1 MSHKYP
7 ETNFGGN
14 ELIRGLLSIL
24 FLICLVIPASSQG
37 YLGTVNSGTG
47 IEQPLT
53 VGSGATPQG
62 ASVGRTP
69 AAQAN
74 LTGTMSLNLIDGV
87 TRQLNLNV
95 YQNAD
100 LLMGY
105 GNMTTGTGSQRIT
118 AAGSLTANGL
128 TLYVTGIDVPE
139 VYRLEITGS
148 GTSLAGR
155 YQAFIANGAAWSGS
169 VTGVSNQVLSYRPVT
184 TLGQG
189 ANAGLVG
196 TTIGQPVGAQGAS
209 VGQTVGGQAV
219 GTQFLPIGSNNLNR
233 NVSFFSSSNGQAVT
247 TDGTTTTTNFG
258 GSTTTTTSDGTTITT
273 G

>member
-1 MSHKYP
+1 M
-7 ETNFGGN
+7 
-14 ELIRGLLSIL
+14 IRGLLSIL
-24 FLICLVIPASSQG
+24 FLICLAIPAESQG
-37 YLGTVNSGTG
+37 YLGTVNTGTG

-53 VGSGATPQG
+53 VGSGATPRG
-62 ASVGRTP
+62 ASVGSAP

-87 TRQLNLNV
+87 TRQLNLNI

-105 GNMTTGTGSQRIT
+105 GNMTTGTGIQRVT
-118 AAGSLTANGL
+118 AAGSLAANGL
-128 TLYVTGIDVPE
+128 MLYVTGIDVPE
-139 VYRLEITGS
+139 VYRLEVTGS

-155 YQAFIANGAAWSGS
+155 YQAFMANGAAWSGS
-169 VTGVSNQVLSYRPVT
+169 VTGVSNQILSNRPVT
-184 TLGQG
+184 TIGQG

-196 TTIGQPVGAQGAS
+196 TTIGQSVGTQGMS
-209 VGQTVGGQAV
+209 VGQTIGGQTT
-219 GTQFLPIGSNNLNR
+219 GTQFLPTGSNNLGR

-258 GSTTTTTSDGTTITT
+258 GTTTTTTSDGTTIMSP

>member
-1 MSHKYP
+1 M
-7 ETNFGGN
+7 
-14 ELIRGLLSIL
+14 IRGLLSIL
-24 FLICLVIPASSQG
+24 FLICLVIPAESQG
-37 YLGTVNSGTG
+37 YLGTVNTGTG

-53 VGSGATPQG
+53 VGSGATPHG
-62 ASVGRTP
+62 ASVGGVS

-74 LTGTMSLNLIDGV
+74 LTGTMSLSLIDGV
-87 TRQLNLNV
+87 TRQLNLNI

-105 GNMTTGTGSQRIT
+105 GNMSTGTGIQRVA
-118 AAGSLTANGL
+118 AAGSLTTNGL
-128 TLYVTGIDVPE
+128 TLYVTGIDVPA

-155 YQAFIANGAAWSGS
+155 YQAFMANGAAWSGS
-169 VTGVSNQVLSYRPVT
+169 VTGVSNQILSYRPVAT
-184 TLGQG
+184 IGQG

-196 TTIGQPVGAQGAS
+196 TTIGQPVGTQGTS
-209 VGQTVGGQAV
+209 VGQVAGGQPA
-219 GTQFLPIGSNNLNR
+219 GTIILPTGSNNLNR
-233 NVSFFSSSNGQAVT
+233 NVSFFSSSNNGQAVT

-258 GSTTTTTSDGTTITT
+258 GTTTTTTSDGTTTISS